1 MPEEEKSDSV
11 LPSLGSVSSMTEGAE
26 PPELPGPSQKSDQ
39 PEAEDVRGGGGVTL
53 FLLDRLSAARP
64 DLGMYPNME
73 GWAGLDRTRE
83 PGSLPGAVS
92 FLAHHLLPLA
102 GRMTLEEKVGS
113 LPELVWL
120 N

>member
-1 MPEEEKSDSV
+1 
-11 LPSLGSVSSMTEGAE
+11 MTEGAE